1 MGGGLHCQEC
11 VNDLQRAQRYFAF
24 CLLMIKELTQK
35 STLYMRVGVAHG
47 MVLEVFY

>member
-24 CLLMIKELTQK
+24 CLLMTKELARK
-35 STLYMRVGVAHG
+35 STLYMRLGVAHE
-47 MVLEVFY
+47 MVLKVFY